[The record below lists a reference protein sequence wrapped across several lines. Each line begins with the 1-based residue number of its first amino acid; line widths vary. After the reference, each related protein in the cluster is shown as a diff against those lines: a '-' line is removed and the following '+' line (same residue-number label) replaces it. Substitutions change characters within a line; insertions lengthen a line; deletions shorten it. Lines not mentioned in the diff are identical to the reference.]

1 MLDAEELTSAY
12 ILPRKDGERLYLDLF
27 AKGEYRPELLFGECA
42 IAPSRCR
49 EPGSAM
55 EAC

>member
-27 AKGEYRPELLFGECA
+27 AKGEYRPELLFGVRHR
-42 IAPSRCR
+42 PSRCR

>member
-27 AKGEYRPELLFGECA
+27 AKGEYRPKPLSRARKRNGSLLT
-42 IAPSRCR
+42 
-49 EPGSAM
+49 
-55 EAC
+55 